1 MRKEDQ
7 FKQLEELL
15 KVLQELGG
23 EAKSERIEITLED
36 VEFDQE
42 GRVIIKNPEK
52 AEKIKQWLEEGRD
65 VSVGEIGNGG
75 CLNIGFCA

>member
-1 MRKEDQ
+1 MNRREDQ

-23 EAKSERIEITLED
+23 ETKSERIEITLED

-52 AEKIKQWLEEGRD
+52 AKKIKQWLEEGRD

-75 CLNIGFCA
+75 CLNIFCP